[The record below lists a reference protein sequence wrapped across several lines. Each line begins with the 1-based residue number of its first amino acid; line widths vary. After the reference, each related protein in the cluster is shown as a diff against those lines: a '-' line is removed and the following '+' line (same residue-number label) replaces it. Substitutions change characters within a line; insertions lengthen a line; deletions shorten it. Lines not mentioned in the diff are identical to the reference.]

1 MTVPRTL
8 ALLQMDANTTPR
20 TVMISMLAP
29 LMVVELQIMPQIP
42 TTALM
47 SLWFVTIT
55 TLAPMIPAILAL
67 VASTNPSFVTT
78 TMSALMTLAT
88 PLALKLVVNSHRTP
102 TVMCASTMV
111 FPDIT
116 AQLLICATPFSV
128 M

>member
-1 MTVPRTL
+1 
-8 ALLQMDANTTPR
+8 MDANTTPR

-29 LMVVELQIMPQIP
+29 LMVVELQITPQIP

-47 SLWFVTIT
+47 PLWSVTIT
-55 TLAPMIPAILAL
+55 MLAPMIPAILAL

-88 PLALKLVVNSHRTP
+88 LLALKLVAHSHRTP
-102 TVMCASTMV
+102 TVMCASTME

-128 M
+128 T